1 MCGENLTEQT
11 ASAQGQGS
19 SPRVRGKRL
28 AEGEVAGAEGLIPA
42 CAGKTGRPS
51 STTSAPWA
59 HPRVCGENSPA
70 YSPTAGLVGSS
81 PRVRGKRADRC
92 AGQPRKRL
100 IPACAGKTRRRRGG
114 GPGRTAHPHV
124 CGENDPIVLPE
135 RLLQGS
141 SPRVRGKHWDWAVPG
156 AGCGLIPA
164 CAGKTASDRLDHQ
177 ERSAHPRV
185 CGEND
190 LAGADSQAEWGSSP
204 RVRGKRRP
212 HPRLRSP
219 VGLIPACAGKTLSTH
234 FWRARPTA
242 HPRVCGEN
250 GALDQQVDQVVGS
263 SPRVRGKPHPRRAL
277 RNPGRLIPA
286 CAGKTA
292 PPRSTPSRRTAHPRV
307 CGENAGVT
315 MHSLRH
321 RGSSPRVRGKHPPV
335 LEVGGPVGLI
345 PACAGKTWDWRTAS
359 TRAPAHP
366 RVCGENR
373 IPPRAATTGAGSS
386 PRVRGKRARH
396 SSHAAAPRLIPAC
409 AGKTSSPRCGAWRP
423 WAHPRVCGENK
434 ASGGVGHVAVGSSPR
449 VRGKRRRRRS
459 RPSAGRLIP
468 ACAGKTPRPG
478 RSCTPRRAHPRVC
491 GENLQR
497 GGRVLEL
504 AGSSPRVRGK
514 PVDAALGVREDRL
527 IPACAGK
534 TRPSAAPDPR
544 RPAHPRVCGENVKA
558 VRCIPTLLGSSPRV
572 RGKPCLPVRRRGGP
586 GLIPACAGK
595 TP

>member
-114 GPGRTAHPHV
+114 GPGRTAHPRV

-164 CAGKTASDRLDHQ
+164 CAGKTAPDRLDHQ

-219 VGLIPACAGKTLSTH
+219 VGLIPACAGKTS
-234 FWRARPTA
+234 P
-242 HPRVCGEN
+242 PP
-250 GALDQQVDQVVGS
+250 GA
-263 SPRVRGKPHPRRAL
+263 
-277 RNPGRLIPA
+277 
-286 CAGKTA
+286 T
-292 PPRSTPSRRTAHPRV
+292 
-307 CGENAGVT
+307 
-315 MHSLRH
+315 
-321 RGSSPRVRGKHPPV
+321 
-335 LEVGGPVGLI
+335 
-345 PACAGKTWDWRTAS
+345 
-359 TRAPAHP
+359 
-366 RVCGENR
+366 
-373 IPPRAATTGAGSS
+373 
-386 PRVRGKRARH
+386 
-396 SSHAAAPRLIPAC
+396 
-409 AGKTSSPRCGAWRP
+409 
-423 WAHPRVCGENK
+423 
-434 ASGGVGHVAVGSSPR
+434 
-449 VRGKRRRRRS
+449 
-459 RPSAGRLIP
+459 
-468 ACAGKTPRPG
+468 
-478 RSCTPRRAHPRVC
+478 
-491 GENLQR
+491 
-497 GGRVLEL
+497 
-504 AGSSPRVRGK
+504 
-514 PVDAALGVREDRL
+514 
-527 IPACAGK
+527 
-534 TRPSAAPDPR
+534 
-544 RPAHPRVCGENVKA
+544 
-558 VRCIPTLLGSSPRV
+558 
-572 RGKPCLPVRRRGGP
+572 
-586 GLIPACAGK
+586 
-595 TP
+595 